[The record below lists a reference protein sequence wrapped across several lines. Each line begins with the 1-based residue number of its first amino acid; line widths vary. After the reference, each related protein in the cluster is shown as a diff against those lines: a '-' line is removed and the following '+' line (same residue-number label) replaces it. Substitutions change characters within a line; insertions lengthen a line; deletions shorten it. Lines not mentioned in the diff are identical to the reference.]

1 MASAGRP
8 RNSNDFASSSQ
19 SSAEPPPLARRDS
32 KLVTAL
38 SIELAAGFGAPLSPL
53 ADSPLSPL
61 RDAPL
66 AASNARTASVNPPG
80 LPDELVAV
88 GEGSGRV
95 CRSDRYAAKTH
106 SASTHTIGA
115 PIQRRVNSVFK
126 RGNVRNNG
134 SSTTRTASVAQLPV
148 SSQNKGIAATCQV
161 KEIPAESR
169 LLEVRALY

>member
-8 RNSNDFASSSQ
+8 RSSNDFAGSSQ
-19 SSAEPPPLARRDS
+19 SSAGPPPLAGWDS

-38 SIELAAGFGAPLSPL
+38 SIGLAAGFGAPLSPL

-95 CRSDRYAAKTH
+95 CRNDRYPAKTH
-106 SASTHTIGA
+106 TATTHTLDA
-115 PIQRRVNSVFK
+115 PIQPP
-126 RGNVRNNG
+126 
-134 SSTTRTASVAQLPV
+134 STTPF
-148 SSQNKGIAATCQV
+148 
-161 KEIPAESR
+161 
-169 LLEVRALY
+169 